1 MANLAANTLLSPLH
15 LCSTMISLRNA
26 FHSLSDALKTL
37 YPHDEADALA
47 HETLLY
53 ITKLSKLQRL
63 TASDKLLGDREF
75 SSYQRIKSAL
85 KRGVPF
91 QYATG
96 IAHFYGRT
104 FSVGPAVLIPR
115 PETEELC
122 AWILKENGQKQA
134 SVLDI
139 GTGSGCIA
147 ITLYLESQALELTAI
162 DLSEEALGNAFLNQE
177 NLNSKVQFQ
186 QVDFLDKAA
195 RNELPSFD
203 IIVSNPPYIPL
214 KDRETMHTN
223 VKDNEPE
230 MALFVPDEDPLI
242 FYREIAVF
250 GQNHLHEGGSI
261 YCEMH
266 RDYAEKVASI
276 FQEMN
281 FKNVVV
287 REDMHGAPRML
298 KAEQ

>member
-1 MANLAANTLLSPLH
+1 
-15 LCSTMISLRNA
+15 MISLRNA

-47 HETLLY
+47 HETLLH

-63 TASDKLLGDREF
+63 TASEKLLGDMEF
-75 SSYQRIKSAL
+75 SRYQRLKSDL

-96 IAHFYGRT
+96 IAPFYGRD
-104 FSVGPAVLIPR
+104 FSVGPGVLIPR

-122 AWILKENGQKQA
+122 AWILKEHGQKEVR
-134 SVLDI
+134 VLDI
-139 GTGSGCIA
+139 GTGSGCIG
-147 ITLYLESQALELTAI
+147 ITLYLESRAMEVTAI
-162 DLSEEALGNAFLNQE
+162 DLSEDALANAFLNQE

-186 QVDFLDKAA
+186 QVDFLNEAA
-195 RNELPSFD
+195 RNELPGFD

-214 KDRETMHTN
+214 KDKETMHTN

-230 MALFVPDEDPLI
+230 MALFVPNEDPLI
-242 FYREIAVF
+242 FYREIATF
-250 GQNHLHEGGSI
+250 GQTHLNEGGSI
-261 YCEMH
+261 FCEMH
-266 RDYAEKVASI
+266 RDYAVKVASV
-276 FQEMN
+276 FREMD
-281 FKNVVV
+281 FKKVEV

-298 KAEQ
+298 KVGR